1 MFRLNVKFNDYAPA
15 SDKAK
20 EILSVEDKDILVC
33 TFDSV
38 GYLNGKVSITVK
50 ADGFE
55 AGTQLK
61 LYYYN
66 EELNTVMD
74 KNQTVTVGEDGKVTF
89 TVDHFSSYVLV
100 NAGKALITAPSTGF
114 GSSAAALMGI
124 MLLAGGTAGACLFKK
139 RK

>member
-1 MFRLNVKFNDYAPA
+1 M
-15 SDKAK
+15 
-20 EILSVEDKDILVC
+20 LVC

-50 ADGFE
+50 ADGFA
-55 AGTQLK
+55 AGTKLK

-66 EELNTVMD
+66 EELNIVMD
-74 KNQTVTVGEDGKVTF
+74 KSQIVTVGEDGKVTF

-100 NAGKALITAPSTGF
+100 QTDEDTIKAPSTGF
-114 GSSAAALMGI
+114 SSSAPAFLSL
-124 MLLAGGTAGACLFKK
+124 MLLAGGAAGVCFFKK